1 MSKAASVLL
10 FKNDRLLRVSKDN
23 QKWEE
28 PGGKI
33 EKGETPW
40 QCAVRE
46 CLEETGID
54 CSGLPV
60 IKTCVVEACGMTCF
74 VLDGTLSA
82 NPVAGKEIKHAE
94 WCDVKDAL
102 NGASF
107 RLKQSLK
114 AAHLQSAVAME
125 VEPVPSVHPSSAS
138 KLEPLTERILAS
150 AAREIVNTVPECPA
164 SLTKLVAE
172 HFATKPGGKWIY
184 LKTAYR
190 VSHDEDGTLNGRAY
204 ADTKG
209 SFSLQTCPKA
219 IKQRLIGQDSYHH
232 DLDFSNCVVKITK
245 WMTSQVGMQT
255 PHLDEYIS
263 NRPDVLA
270 TLDCY
275 TTFSAK
281 EEFEV
286 WDNNEHSNEKETSV
300 HDAKSLV
307 LAVLHGGNY
316 KGLVESIKGRAEEWM
331 AAFSAEVKN
340 YWKAYPKERFADQ
353 HARLNP
359 EVDTENSRG
368 KFLAACNF
376 HSESEMLSVCE
387 NALKQQGAVIRVRC
401 FDGLLVDKSAADPNV
416 LAKAMEDAVAEAF
429 PGSSMKVCDKSMELC
444 KPGRKV
450 AVFDEKQK
458 KEKLVRDNL
467 YKRFFAKAAWVK
479 SVFTAHQKIERA
491 DTVLAHLTE
500 NQIVELYNE
509 IKYRM
514 ELPGSKPTKYG
525 PERIVCTHGAIVA
538 LCNATFGY
546 IGRHKY
552 CDTAK
557 SWFVCGDDNIWS
569 PTPGGSVTCLQLERA
584 MQDDLRLV
592 LSWLYARHANY
603 DFEDPKM
610 LTDILNTLINETRL
624 RKDIQQT
631 LAKETPFFEANM
643 VDKLDDFDQTGHLL
657 SFTDGYIDLRDIKPG
672 VRPTLLPHD
681 PNNFIT
687 MTVGYPFNYATDDEK
702 EEARKELRAM
712 FLEDEEGEQTF
723 QFNIKGI
730 ASALSAGNLHELLMQ
745 WIGTGGNGKGVL
757 DSACKGVYG
766 DYAFDLQPSNLA
778 LADRTEKPQSCLL
791 ACEKKRFLMVP
802 EAGKKKKVEFDE
814 SLINQLTGNDKVALR
829 DLFKAQ
835 SKTSRRQHYTM
846 FMHMN
851 EPHSSSGSASNNA
864 LFRRLKVIDF
874 PREFKDESQYDP
886 HNSRH
891 VPLDYSVK
899 LRVTSTAFR
908 HGFLRLLLDTYAAMY
923 NVDEGHP
930 DHDPFFVPDCVRH
943 RTTDQQIASD
953 PFAVVCQE
961 IIVPGV
967 GSALVLSEAAS
978 KICNLM
984 QTEHRCFKSIAEIKK
999 RLKTKYKVK
1008 RDTIEGWGK
1017 VDCIQEVM
1025 YKGTGTLEYQESL
1038 KRDISLL
1045 KEEGG
1050 GPASPVSK
1058 KSRLF

>member
-1 MSKAASVLL
+1 MSKAASVLIL
-10 FKNDRLLRVSKDN
+10 KNDRLLRVSKDN
-23 QKWEE
+23 HSWDE

-33 EKGETPW
+33 EKDETPW

-46 CLEETGID
+46 CKEETGID
-54 CSGLPV
+54 CSGFPV
-60 IKTCVVEACGMTCF
+60 IKTFVVDVCSMTCF
-74 VLDGTLSA
+74 VLDGTVCADPVPA
-82 NPVAGKEIKHAE
+82 NEIQHAE
-94 WCDVKDAL
+94 WCNVKDAF

-114 AAHLQSAVAME
+114 GAHLQSAVAME

-150 AAREIVNTVPECPA
+150 AAKEIVNTVPECPA
-164 SLTKLVAE
+164 SLVKLVAE
-172 HFATKPGGKWIY
+172 HFATKPGEKWIY

-219 IKQRLIGQDSYHH
+219 IKQQLIGKDSHHH

-245 WMTSQVGMQT
+245 WMTSQAGMPT

-263 NRPDVLA
+263 NRSDVLA
-270 TLDCY
+270 MLDCY
-275 TTFSAK
+275 ATFSAK

-286 WDNNEHSNEKETSV
+286 WDNEEHSNEGTSV

-331 AAFSAEVKN
+331 AAFGAEVKN
-340 YWKAYPKERFADQ
+340 YWKAYPKDRFPDQ

-376 HSESEMLSVCE
+376 HIESEMLSVCE
-387 NALKQQGAVIRVRC
+387 NALLGATIRVRC
-401 FDGLLVDKSAADPNV
+401 FDGLLVDKSAGDPTV

-429 PGSSMKVCDKSMELC
+429 PGSSMTVCDKSMDLC
-444 KPGRKV
+444 KPGRKI
-450 AVFDEKQK
+450 AVFDDEKQK
-458 KEKLVRDNL
+458 KEKSIRNKL
-467 YKRFFAKAAWVK
+467 YKRLYAKAAWVK
-479 SVFTAHQKIERA
+479 SVFTANQTIVKA

-500 NQIVELYNE
+500 KQIAELYRE
-509 IKYRM
+509 IAYRM
-514 ELPGSKPTKYG
+514 ELPGYIPGTI
-525 PERIVCTHGAIVA
+525 PQLENRIVCTHGAIVA

-584 MQDDLRLV
+584 MQDDLRPALR
-592 LSWLYARHANY
+592 WLYSRHTHSIYN
-603 DFEDPKM
+603 FEDPKM
-610 LTDILNTLINETRL
+610 LTDILNTLLNETRL

-631 LAKETPFFEANM
+631 LAKEVPFFEPNM
-643 VDKLDDFDQTGHLL
+643 VDKLDDFEQTGHLL
-657 SFTDGYIDLRDIKPG
+657 SFTDGYIDLRDIQPG

-681 PNNFIT
+681 PSNFIT
-687 MTVGYPFNYATDDEK
+687 MTVGYPFNYATNDEK
-702 EEARKELRAM
+702 ADARKELRAM
-712 FLEDEEGEQTF
+712 FLDDDEGEQTF

-730 ASALSAGNLHELLMQ
+730 ASSLSAGNLHELLMQ
-745 WIGTGGNGKGVL
+745 WIGTGGNGKGVW
-757 DSACKGVYG
+757 DSACKEVFG
-766 DYAFDLQPSNLA
+766 DYAYDLQPSNLA
-778 LADRTEKPQSCLL
+778 IADRTEKPQSCLL

-802 EAGKKKKVEFDE
+802 EAGKKKKVELDE
-814 SLINQLTGNDKVALR
+814 SLVNQLTGNDKVALR
-829 DLFKAQ
+829 EMYQAATKR
-835 SKTSRRQHYTM
+835 SKRQHYTM

-851 EPHSSSGSASNNA
+851 AAYQSSGAASNDA
-864 LFRRLKVIDF
+864 LFRRLKVIPF
-874 PREFKDESQYDP
+874 AYEYKDASNFNPDDP
-886 HNSRH
+886 KHKLR
-891 VPLDYSVK
+891 DDSVK
-899 LRVTSTAFR
+899 SRVTSTTFR
-908 HGFLRLLLDTYAAMY
+908 HGFLRLLLDSYAAMY
-923 NVDEGHP
+923 NVKEDHP
-930 DHDPFFVPDCVRH
+930 DCNPFFVPDCVRQK
-943 RTTDQQIASD
+943 TTEQQIASD

-961 IIVPGV
+961 IIVPAV
-967 GSALVLSEAAS
+967 GSALVLSEVAS
-978 KICNLM
+978 KICDLM
-984 QTEHRCFKSIAEIKK
+984 RDEHRCFKSIAEIKK
-999 RLKTKYKVK
+999 RLKTKYNVK
-1008 RDTIEGWGK
+1008 RDTIEGRGK
-1017 VDCIQEVM
+1017 IDCIQEVM
-1025 YKGTGTLEYQESL
+1025 YKSTLEYQESL

-1050 GPASPVSK
+1050 EPASPASK